1 MAEGSS
7 VNLSTEEEEDSVE
20 VPVKGIS
27 HTWNHAEVLSL
38 LSAYK
43 THEDKFRHVN
53 YKKKR
58 VWGFIAKD
66 MADLNHNISSLQ
78 CESMRKSLTRAY
90 RNTVDHNNKTG
101 RKKKTCPCFKELGE
115 V

>member
-7 VNLSTEEEEDSVE
+7 VNLSTEEEEDSVQ

-43 THEDKFRHVN
+43 THEDKFRNHTH
-53 YKKKR
+53 KPQ
-58 VWGFIAKD
+58 FIY
-66 MADLNHNISSLQ
+66 LYN
-78 CESMRKSLTRAY
+78 
-90 RNTVDHNNKTG
+90 
-101 RKKKTCPCFKELGE
+101 FKENFISFLISPYMTSKSVYHLTQPFLGLLPH
-115 V
+115 